1 MRHID
6 RKDLYTNLEA
16 RIQYLHTFLDFG
28 SSEYFLERRRQGYKA
43 WRWANMCSTLADDIE
58 ALITGAKYIK
68 QLIPAIVNIV
78 YHKLLQYDI
87 TARAFQT
94 RSTSCKC
101 TRLFFSFLPWR
112 G

>member
-28 SSEYFLERRRQGYKA
+28 SSECCKSVRVSKIDTN
-43 WRWANMCSTLADDIE
+43 ANADDIE

-68 QLIPAIVNIV
+68 QLIPAIVNVCDLYLHGSAKHPLRII
-78 YHKLLQYDI
+78 HKS
-87 TARAFQT
+87 RE
-94 RSTSCKC
+94 
-101 TRLFFSFLPWR
+101 
-112 G
+112 